1 MKISPLWLAGL
12 CAGVLLVTLLR
23 PGAVV
28 MRASTAPDPGE
39 AVYKEF
45 CAGCHDHPGPRIS
58 PRAALQQLSA
68 ARILHTL
75 DFGVMMSVAYPLQRS
90 QREAVA
96 RFLGKPGADVG
107 PPAAAFCSNRQ
118 FSWPDNSAVSWTGWS
133 PSAENTRFQP
143 VQQAALNVEQVP
155 I

>member
-1 MKISPLWLAGL
+1 MMSHAQEAAPMKISPLLLTGV
-12 CAGVLLVTLLR
+12 CVGVLFVTLVR
-23 PGAVV
+23 PGVV
-28 MRASTAPDPGE
+28 LTGASAAPDSGE

-45 CAGCHDHPGPRIS
+45 CAACHDHPGPRIP

-96 RFLGKPGADVG
+96 RFLGKPAIFLAG
-107 PPAAAFCSNRQ
+107 
-118 FSWPDNSAVSWTGWS
+118 
-133 PSAENTRFQP
+133 
-143 VQQAALNVEQVP
+143 
-155 I
+155 